1 MLILR
6 ATTALAC
13 VETSTEISDDM
24 IAEAAQDV
32 AVDTSNNVARGTA
45 NKIAAGFANV
55 TSSSSGAAAEEI
67 EDEDAEIDAVET
79 VSECRR
85 LLAAEV
91 NSADES
97 TASGAFSGG
106 EGMVAE
112 ASTEEDVVSMDE
124 LEAAE
129 ASFDDVPSCICH
141 PSTRQYVRRARRGSL
156 VSTDSE
162 RTASVTVRQL
172 FQESE
177 TAPAAVGEVPGSEEV
192 SVHIPEVP
200 EEVAASE
207 EPVQA
212 DVTPGS
218 GVPSY
223 RRGIGPGTLT
233 ADMEVTAPVAAHTSP
248 TKTAGSG
255 SETIAEEERRLQT
268 AAMESAIRGQP
279 GLLSAAR
286 SATLGSSVLADMD
299 AFFREFDRTSF
310 SSRHAEHFWTFDDV
324 KANFEIFRVPRGG
337 IRFLKALWEKL
348 EDITKVHILEWKAV
362 VQEAIEGGFKFGF
375 ILDYLRRLAHDMFS
389 RRILAELRVAEAR
402 VAALR
407 MLWTWVCQGSSIR
420 LRQPVVTTS
429 MCFSDDV
436 WSIPIGRELGWR
448 CGNEAVAEGERR
460 HQTAA
465 VESASRGQLGL
476 LSVAKSA
483 TLGSSVLAEMDAFF
497 REFDRMLVSSRHAE
511 YFWIFD
517 DVKVEFHGFRV
528 PQGGVRFL
536 EALWKK
542 YGSCS
547 AYLKLGVYIKGFM
560 LTLLCLK
567 RIVAGVT
574 AAAYGVVAEAA
585 DDVVVKVADEVIAE
599 IVENASNMQE
609 VPAVN
614 DVIVLGIIPKQD
626 SQNRRG
632 DSPQDRDYD
641 PGRSAMSDIVTKL
654 LPAHSGSAASS
665 VSVPAAGLLVV
676 PLGLDHLEVVVA
688 GFCALTADSAWE
700 CSMWAETSLCFL
712 LCRGLGGMAL
722 ELYLSSWKC

>member
-1 MLILR
+1 MF
-6 ATTALAC
+6 
-13 VETSTEISDDM
+13 EPSKH
-24 IAEAAQDV
+24 
-32 AVDTSNNVARGTA
+32 G
-45 NKIAAGFANV
+45 
-55 TSSSSGAAAEEI
+55 SSSSGAAAEEI
-67 EDEDAEIDAVET
+67 EDEDAEIDAAET
-79 VSECRR
+79 VSDAETV
-85 LLAAEV
+85 AAEV
-91 NSADES
+91 NSADER
-97 TASGAFSGG
+97 TASGTFSGG

-112 ASTEEDVVSMDE
+112 ASTEKDVVSIDE

-129 ASFDDVPSCICH
+129 ASFDDVPLASATVETTPIIITSSGGIAQGGLSGSGSH
-141 PSTRQYVRRARRGSL
+141 VDLSLLDSSPSTRQYVRRARRGSL

-162 RTASVTVRQL
+162 RTASVTVRVPTPSSPL
-172 FQESE
+172 RESGG
-177 TAPAAVGEVPGSEEV
+177 TALTPIIIAAAVSAAATVQENMTHVE
-192 SVHIPEVP
+192 HA
-200 EEVAASE
+200 EVAASE

-218 GVPSY
+218 GVPVIEEELAQDPVDDIDMGDTHDSY
-223 RRGIGPGTLT
+223 DEVLADAEDSMAGAQT
-233 ADMEVTAPVAAHTSP
+233 ADMEVTAPVAAHISP

-268 AAMESAIRGQP
+268 AAMESAIRVP
-279 GLLSAAR
+279 VMPSISGLL
-286 SATLGSSVLADMD
+286 MI
-299 AFFREFDRTSF
+299 
-310 SSRHAEHFWTFDDV
+310 V

-337 IRFLKALWEKL
+337 IRFLKALWEKYDSCLSYFRLGVHVGSSLLTLLCCVFAHMEHTRL

-407 MLWTWVCQGSSIR
+407 DALDMVALDPWDLASARRVRVIVFQPLSIDRVCQGSSIR

-448 CGNEAVAEGERR
+448 CSNEAVAEGERR

-476 LSVAKSA
+476 LSVAKST
-483 TLGSSVLAEMDAFF
+483 TLGSSVLVEMDAFF

-517 DVKVEFHGFRV
+517 NVKVEFHGFRV

-614 DVIVLGIIPKQD
+614 DVIVLGMN
-626 SQNRRG
+626 S
-632 DSPQDRDYD
+632 
-641 PGRSAMSDIVTKL
+641 
-654 LPAHSGSAASS
+654 
-665 VSVPAAGLLVV
+665 
-676 PLGLDHLEVVVA
+676 
-688 GFCALTADSAWE
+688 
-700 CSMWAETSLCFL
+700 
-712 LCRGLGGMAL
+712 
-722 ELYLSSWKC
+722 

>member
-1 MLILR
+1 
-6 ATTALAC
+6 
-13 VETSTEISDDM
+13 M
-24 IAEAAQDV
+24 IAHCL
-32 AVDTSNNVARGTA
+32 
-45 NKIAAGFANV
+45 KV
-55 TSSSSGAAAEEI
+55 TGSSSFGAAAEEI

-79 VSECRR
+79 VSEAETV
-85 LLAAEV
+85 AAEV

-97 TASGAFSGG
+97 TTSGAFSGG

-112 ASTEEDVVSMDE
+112 AIRLSSIERIVDGHTTVGVVTSAMRAVETTPITITSSGGTAQGGLSGSGSHVD
-124 LEAAE
+124 
-129 ASFDDVPSCICH
+129 PSLLDSS

-162 RTASVTVRQL
+162 RTASVTVR
-172 FQESE
+172 ESE

-200 EEVAASE
+200 EGNIFVESISIDENLVIDVDFNADMAHVEPAEVAASE

-212 DVTPGS
+212 DVTPDSEDNMAGAQA
-218 GVPSY
+218 
-223 RRGIGPGTLT
+223 
-233 ADMEVTAPVAAHTSP
+233 ADMEVTAPVAAQTSP

-255 SETIAEEERRLQT
+255 NETVAEEERRLQT
-268 AAMESAIRGQP
+268 AAVESAIRGQP
-279 GLLSAAR
+279 GLLSAA
-286 SATLGSSVLADMD
+286 
-299 AFFREFDRTSF
+299 
-310 SSRHAEHFWTFDDV
+310 
-324 KANFEIFRVPRGG
+324 
-337 IRFLKALWEKL
+337 
-348 EDITKVHILEWKAV
+348 
-362 VQEAIEGGFKFGF
+362 
-375 ILDYLRRLAHDMFS
+375 
-389 RRILAELRVAEAR
+389 
-402 VAALR
+402 
-407 MLWTWVCQGSSIR
+407 
-420 LRQPVVTTS
+420 
-429 MCFSDDV
+429 
-436 WSIPIGRELGWR
+436 
-448 CGNEAVAEGERR
+448 
-460 HQTAA
+460 
-465 VESASRGQLGL
+465 
-476 LSVAKSA
+476 
-483 TLGSSVLAEMDAFF
+483 
-497 REFDRMLVSSRHAE
+497 SSRHAE

-547 AYLKLGVYIKGFM
+547 AYLKLGVYIKGSM

-641 PGRSAMSDIVTKL
+641 PEGDDLAFVIRKCFLDSPVVLFPFLFEQVCYVRHCHKASFSLSCLI
-654 LPAHSGSAASS
+654 ASASS
-665 VSVPAAGLLVV
+665 LWFCCKLCISSSSRFVGGASGFGS
-676 PLGLDHLEVVVA
+676 LGGGGG